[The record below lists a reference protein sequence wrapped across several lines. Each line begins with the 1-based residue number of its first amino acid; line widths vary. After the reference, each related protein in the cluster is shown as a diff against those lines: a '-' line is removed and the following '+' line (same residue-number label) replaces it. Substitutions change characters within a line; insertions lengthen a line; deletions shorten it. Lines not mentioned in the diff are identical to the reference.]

1 MDIKHP
7 TANFAYG
14 CFFHTL
20 PLARDPANVDDPPKL
35 PLTSSL
41 SSLNKNTSHSF
52 LLPIPSTRVNS
63 PLTPIF
69 YYNVYPCLN
78 CAFGALTLLVGWQE
92 GHPAFKKQSGKVLAW
107 LSVWSEVQTCMWP
120 G

>member
-69 YYNVYPCLN
+69 FITMYIHV
-78 CAFGALTLLVGWQE
+78 
-92 GHPAFKKQSGKVLAW
+92 
-107 LSVWSEVQTCMWP
+107 
-120 G
+120 